1 MCRTVSV
8 TWEINSEKWDKRDL
22 DYDKNITIS
31 FLVALEQV
39 IIIKFWILI
48 RSHGELGKR

>member
-1 MCRTVSV
+1 MWRTVSV
-8 TWEINSEKWDKRDL
+8 TWEINFEKWDKIDL

-31 FLVALEQV
+31 FFVALEQV
-39 IIIKFWILI
+39 IIIKFWISI